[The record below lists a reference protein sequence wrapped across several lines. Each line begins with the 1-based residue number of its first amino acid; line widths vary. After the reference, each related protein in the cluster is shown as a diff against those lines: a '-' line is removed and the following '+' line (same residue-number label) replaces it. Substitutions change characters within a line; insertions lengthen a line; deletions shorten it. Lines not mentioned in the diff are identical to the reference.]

1 MRNADTAM
9 YRAKD
14 EGRNAYKL
22 YSPTMNA
29 EITERLAVEADL
41 WHALDTHEFVV
52 YYQPQVAVDSGRVT
66 GVEALVRWQHPKR
79 GLILPGEFIPI
90 AEEIG
95 LIGQLDQWVLHTACM
110 QLKAWQEAGG
120 APMSIGVNASAR
132 QLHQGGLVPYVA
144 KVLQETGLDPQCL
157 QLEVTEGGAMED
169 IERAI
174 IVLNELKQMGVTI
187 ALDDFGTGHSSLSY
201 LKRLPIDAVK
211 IDQSFVRD
219 LVNDED
225 DRVIASTIIAMAHA
239 MGCKVIAEGVE
250 NEAQLAFLKEQGCDE
265 YQGFLFSKA
274 VPAQSLPALKAGDSS
289 SAPTNRRPAH

>member
-1 MRNADTAM
+1 
-9 YRAKD
+9 
-14 EGRNAYKL
+14 
-22 YSPTMNA
+22 
-29 EITERLAVEADL
+29 
-41 WHALDTHEFVV
+41 
-52 YYQPQVAVDSGRVT
+52 
-66 GVEALVRWQHPKR
+66 
-79 GLILPGEFIPI
+79 
-90 AEEIG
+90 
-95 LIGQLDQWVLHTACM
+95 
-110 QLKAWQEAGG
+110 
-120 APMSIGVNASAR
+120 MSIGVNASAR